1 MGLISFIF
9 VKAYFFFILYWA
21 LDCLNTIEMNYFI
34 IYTEYSGNYHI
45 ELILVYIVCLNLG
58 ELLSGFLV
66 LYTKLKMNYL
76 KEIETKKESK
86 NEIELIYN
94 DLSIKENKYILIFL
108 VSILD
113 FFGRGYTVIF
123 LLFFDKL
130 ILEQRHIR
138 WIISVDILAR
148 IFFGRIILNIK
159 LYKHRKISMCIC
171 SIGFFIMTIFA
182 LQSILFEENGK
193 FNKFN
198 CWIYIIFTIMQNFCF
213 SFEDTISKILL
224 TDKFILPHYLMFYKS
239 LTCFIIFL
247 ILIPILFLTGKISF
261 DNYQSLFY
269 IGDYRVHI
277 LLKIYIIISAF
288 FGCFSIFKIID
299 IFTPTHVGFLNVVS
313 SLVQVIYSSIRN
325 ETQNLLFWISYIICF
340 IIIIFGTLIFNE
352 ILIINAWGL
361 NEHTKP
367 GFLIKEQL
375 DNLPP
380 DGTLLIFDNEE
391 NNDVNE
397 TKSNDE

>member
-1 MGLISFIF
+1 M
-9 VKAYFFFILYWA
+9 
-21 LDCLNTIEMNYFI
+21 
-34 IYTEYSGNYHI
+34 
-45 ELILVYIVCLNLG
+45 
-58 ELLSGFLV
+58 
-66 LYTKLKMNYL
+66 
-76 KEIETKKESK
+76 
-86 NEIELIYN
+86 
-94 DLSIKENKYILIFL
+94 

-130 ILEQRHIR
+130 IIEPHHIR
-138 WIISVDILAR
+138 WIISFDILAR

-193 FNKFN
+193 FNKFS
-198 CWIYIIFTIMQNFCF
+198 CLIYILFTIMQKFCF
-213 SFEDTISKILL
+213 SLEDTISKILL

-239 LTCFIIFL
+239 LTWFIIFL

-325 ETQNLLFWISYIICF
+325 ETQNLLF
-340 IIIIFGTLIFNE
+340 
-352 ILIINAWGL
+352 
-361 NEHTKP
+361 
-367 GFLIKEQL
+367 
-375 DNLPP
+375 
-380 DGTLLIFDNEE
+380 
-391 NNDVNE
+391 
-397 TKSNDE
+397 

>member
-1 MGLISFIF
+1 
-9 VKAYFFFILYWA
+9 
-21 LDCLNTIEMNYFI
+21 MNYFI
-34 IYTEYSGNYHI
+34 IYTEYSGNYQI
-45 ELILVYIVCLNLG
+45 EFTLLYVVCLNLG

-94 DLSIKENKYILIFL
+94 DLSIKENKYILIFF

-113 FFGRGYTVIF
+113 FLGRGYTVIF

-198 CWIYIIFTIMQNFCF
+198 CWIYIIFTIIQ
-213 SFEDTISKILL
+213 KI
-224 TDKFILPHYLMFYKS
+224 
-239 LTCFIIFL
+239 
-247 ILIPILFLTGKISF
+247 
-261 DNYQSLFY
+261 
-269 IGDYRVHI
+269 
-277 LLKIYIIISAF
+277 
-288 FGCFSIFKIID
+288 
-299 IFTPTHVGFLNVVS
+299 
-313 SLVQVIYSSIRN
+313 
-325 ETQNLLFWISYIICF
+325 
-340 IIIIFGTLIFNE
+340 
-352 ILIINAWGL
+352 
-361 NEHTKP
+361 
-367 GFLIKEQL
+367 
-375 DNLPP
+375 
-380 DGTLLIFDNEE
+380 
-391 NNDVNE
+391 
-397 TKSNDE
+397 